1 MKSFTFKLR
10 TKLLLIFFVLVLVP
24 LLVFGWFLVKTT
36 EDLVVRMV
44 IRQIQNV
51 AVDKISL
58 LEHWL
63 DERKADLTVVSETSL
78 VRSMNPDL
86 IAPYLHL
93 IRRQYGVY
101 KDFTLISASGEIVF
115 TTCEDSL
122 VPDGDCD
129 CGTTLSMWDITY
141 VDQEKESTFTLSMP
155 VFSDEGVLLGTLF
168 GRVGTNRIVYIILN
182 VSLGKTGECYL
193 VDREGRFLAHRDPSR
208 ILSENITQTGSFRNI
223 FEKKDGTQAY
233 LDYRGIEV
241 VGTSLGVRGTDWYIV
256 VEQDLSEI
264 LEYSDKIKF
273 IVFVT
278 LCLGIVSAMMLT
290 GIVSRH
296 IVRPIRTLS
305 RHAAAIGDEQAG
317 DLPPSGTIQGVKRN
331 DEIGMLA
338 RSFAHMYAKL
348 KERQNVLEMKV
359 ERKEA
364 ELKET
369 DIILQQTRFIAEQSE
384 KFAALGR
391 MGSAVA
397 HEIRT
402 PLTSLKLYLESVE
415 NRVESSLE
423 DVEDYDIAMGQIR
436 RMEGTIN
443 RFLDYAKPRE
453 PIYARVDV
461 PGLIND
467 VLLMVKPLANRQGCS
482 LNVNMDENLPSV
494 PGDRKQLAEAL
505 INLVVNAIEAIDDR
519 GSVSVSAQTDWNND
533 GHLIRIDVRD
543 TGQGMTEDR
552 IAHVFEPFFTT
563 KASGTGLGLPLVLQT
578 VKAHGG
584 FMDVNSIAGSGAC
597 FSVYLPCA
605 PDQPDEDYGKNTD
618 H

>member
-1 MKSFTFKLR
+1 MESFTFKLR

-24 LLVFGWFLVKTT
+24 LLVFGWFLVNAV

-51 AVDKISL
+51 AVDKMSL

-78 VRSMNPDL
+78 VRSMDAET

-93 IRRQYGVY
+93 MRREYGVY
-101 KDFTLISASGEIVF
+101 KDFTLVAASGEIVF
-115 TTCEDSL
+115 TTCGDSIVPEGGCGGDSL
-122 VPDGDCD
+122 A
-129 CGTTLSMWDITY
+129 LWDITY
-141 VDQEKESTFTLSMP
+141 IDQEKESTFTLSVP
-155 VFSDEGVLLGTLF
+155 VFSDDGLFLGTLF

-182 VSLGKTGECYL
+182 VSLGRTGECYL
-193 VDREGRFLAHRDPSR
+193 VDREGRFLAHREPSR

-223 FEKKDGTQAY
+223 FEKKEGTRAY

-264 LEYSDKIKF
+264 LEYSAKIKF

-278 LCLGIVSAMMLT
+278 LCLGMVSAMMLT

-317 DLPPSGTIQGVKRN
+317 LLPKDGAIQGVGRN

-338 RSFAHMYAKL
+338 RSFAHMYTRL

-369 DIILQQTRFIAEQSE
+369 DIILQKTRSIAEQSE

-415 NRVESSLE
+415 NRVEASRE
-423 DVEDYDIAMGQIR
+423 DVEDYHIAMGQIR

-443 RFLDYAKPRE
+443 RFLDYARPRD
-453 PIYARVDV
+453 PVVATIHVA
-461 PGLIND
+461 GLINE
-467 VLLMVKPLANRQGCS
+467 VLLMVKPLANRQDCM
-482 LNVNMDENLPSV
+482 LDTALDETIPPV
-494 PGDRKQLAEAL
+494 RGDRKQLAEAL
-505 INLVVNAIEAIDDR
+505 INLAVNAIEAVDGQ
-519 GSVSVSAQTDWNND
+519 GSVRVKVGVVENQD
-533 GHLIRIDVRD
+533 GRFVRIDVND
-543 TGQGMTEDR
+543 TGQGIDEDR

-578 VKAHGG
+578 VEAHGG
-584 FMDVNSIAGSGAC
+584 FMDVNSITGSGAC
-597 FSVYLPCA
+597 FSVFLPCA
-605 PDQPDEDYGKNTD
+605 PDHPDEDYGKDTD